1 MLSKNA
7 RRALAGTAPRVTA
20 AVNVHGRTQVRAFWN
35 IPLPVLSSPGGT
47 HITKYQIVKEYKD
60 GVTYD
65 DFLLAL
71 PEKDQLASFSKEVPL
86 FIRYL
91 KVVTDADGRSE
102 DFQAFLKKAKNGLVV
117 ESDVFISTEELLAVM
132 WKNGYSD
139 QECNAIQLTF
149 PSDYKFHYPELAVLF
164 NLSEEDTYKYCMRTR
179 MDQSHIGELQF
190 DKVKR
195 KGFIRDHWLIFG
207 TGLLIFK
214 FFPFFNYYF
223 GMKVFGTSLVGLTTW
238 TGLNRSAA
246 TAIKKSEYM
255 AAQRTAA
262 DVLEGQDAVVTAMQR
277 FANDAKCVEY
287 LSEFKNETESKVASY
302 KTALVMKMKEDLT
315 AAATKQLQ
323 AISSFEAGM
332 STALQSLVVT
342 EAASS
347 FKEVFPTD
355 AGMQSK
361 AFSAAVK
368 NLAGETVSASED
380 PVASYF
386 EDAFASLAGADLS
399 TVSGDPKGTLA
410 ERVAYAQ
417 QAKEAEFKSTFMVT
431 PAEAAEVKALVGE
444 AEVDGDYDFSKL
456 SEASAE
462 RLDALYASINAKVGY
477 SLPTDLGTK
486 SIPALSDAA
495 VSSYVDSINA
505 QLETINASLRQ
516 ARLKAF
522 AQAFA

>member
-1 MLSKNA
+1 MD
-7 RRALAGTAPRVTA
+7 G
-20 AVNVHGRTQVRAFWN
+20 
-35 IPLPVLSSPGGT
+35 IEPLCC
-47 HITKYQIVKEYKD
+47 
-60 GVTYD
+60 
-65 DFLLAL
+65 
-71 PEKDQLASFSKEVPL
+71 
-86 FIRYL
+86 
-91 KVVTDADGRSE
+91 
-102 DFQAFLKKAKNGLVV
+102 NC
-117 ESDVFISTEELLAVM
+117 
-132 WKNGYSD
+132 D
-139 QECNAIQLTF
+139 QE
-149 PSDYKFHYPELAVLF
+149 
-164 NLSEEDTYKYCMRTR
+164 
-179 MDQSHIGELQF
+179 IG
-190 DKVKR
+190 V
-195 KGFIRDHWLIFG
+195 H
-207 TGLLIFK
+207 
-214 FFPFFNYYF
+214 
-223 GMKVFGTSLVGLTTW
+223 
-238 TGLNRSAA
+238 
-246 TAIKKSEYM
+246 

-287 LSEFKNETESKVASY
+287 LSGFKNETEGKVASY

-315 AAATKQLQ
+315 AAATRQLQ

-347 FKEVFPTD
+347 FKEAFPTD

-361 AFSAAVK
+361 AFAAAVK
-368 NLAGETVSASED
+368 NLAGETVAASED

-386 EDAFASLAGADLS
+386 EDAFASLAGSDLS
-399 TVSGDPKGTLA
+399 SVAGDPKGSLA

-431 PAEAAEVKALVGE
+431 AAEVAEVKTLVGE
-444 AEVDGDYDFSKL
+444 ASVDGDYDFSKL

-477 SLPTDLGTK
+477 SLPADLGTK
-486 SIPALSDAA
+486 AIPSLSDAA

-505 QLETINASLRQ
+505 QLDTISASLRQ